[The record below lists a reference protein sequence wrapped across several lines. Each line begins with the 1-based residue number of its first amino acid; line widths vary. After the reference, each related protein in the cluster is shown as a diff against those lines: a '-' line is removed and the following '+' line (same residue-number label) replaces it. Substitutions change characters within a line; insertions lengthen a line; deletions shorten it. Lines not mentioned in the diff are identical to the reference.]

1 MFDRII
7 ITEEGLTIFSPL
19 SLPFFLILGHEF
31 TSDAEECVD
40 GPQRGGGTR
49 VPQHEQDFTMDQTLN
64 C

>member
-1 MFDRII
+1 M
-7 ITEEGLTIFSPL
+7 GLTFFFPL

-40 GPQRGGGTR
+40 GTQRGGGTR